1 MVWEINLNF
10 STFLKKTLLL
20 IMVYFNITCA
30 MNLNNIRKELLAK
43 RNELTSEYIKEK
55 SLKMTEDI
63 MNLDIYKKEK
73 YLYLYSPVNNEIDTN
88 YLIIN
93 ALKDN
98 KIVSLPIVLSQGDM
112 VFVQINKST
121 IFKKNKYKILE
132 PLFDNK
138 NIIDQPGLMIVPLV
152 GYYNDNVRIGYG
164 KQYYNNYLNNRE
176 KTIYT
181 IGVGY
186 QFQKIDDLDLV
197 DERDI
202 KLNEIRTY

>member
-1 MVWEINLNF
+1 
-10 STFLKKTLLL
+10 
-20 IMVYFNITCA
+20 MVYFNITCA

>member
-1 MVWEINLNF
+1 M
-10 STFLKKTLLL
+10 LLSIIYL
-20 IMVYFNITCA
+20 NITCA
-30 MNLNNIRKELLAK
+30 MNLNNIRKELLVK

-98 KIVSLPIVLSQGDM
+98 KIVSLPIILSQGDM

-132 PLFDNK
+132 PLLDNK

-152 GYYNDNVRIGYG
+152 GYYNSNVRIGYG
-164 KQYYNNYLNNRE
+164 KQYYNNYLSNRQ

-186 QFQKIDDLDLV
+186 KFQKIDDLDLV

-202 KLNEIRTY
+202 HLNEIRAY